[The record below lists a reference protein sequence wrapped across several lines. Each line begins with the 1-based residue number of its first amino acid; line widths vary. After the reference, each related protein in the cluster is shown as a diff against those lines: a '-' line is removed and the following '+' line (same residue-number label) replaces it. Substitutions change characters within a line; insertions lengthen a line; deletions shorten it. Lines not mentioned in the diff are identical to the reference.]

1 MPAAMRKASCLN
13 VPQKGYSPRRS
24 GSLPRVE
31 GEQGFLRQF
40 VVITAQKIRNGFP
53 GKHVGAYGIPVSKP
67 DDPCGSVL
75 KIEYDLA
82 PFAVAVCLIQVGCGG
97 DFLFPAYHCFL
108 FQIHDPALAG

>member
-1 MPAAMRKASCLN
+1 MPAAMRKASCPN

-31 GEQGFLRQF
+31 GEQGFLRQL
-40 VVITAQKIRNGFP
+40 VVITVQKIRNGFP
-53 GKHVGAYGIPVSKP
+53 GKHVGADGIPVSKP

-82 PFAVAVCLIQVGCGG
+82 PFAVAVCPIQVGSGG
-97 DFLFPAYHCFL
+97 DPEPNGSGSPPA
-108 FQIHDPALAG
+108 AGSHLYKPK